1 MKKKYALIWF
11 AMSLI
16 VAQQTQSQD
25 LHVFAKGQLY
35 VSPNSAINVLN
46 GNLNIVKEGDLTI
59 SSDATHS
66 GSLIVSGTAK
76 GDISYEKYIPDA
88 NWHFVSAPV
97 ETQSINDFIEE
108 DANGIETSAS
118 DNYGVSVYNNTKASG
133 RRWEY
138 YNNSTTGQPLSVA
151 DAGNFT
157 TGKGYSNK
165 RTAEGNYTFKGTM
178 AKGTVDDENVVVT
191 TASSTVHKWEVV
203 GNPYPSF
210 LPANDN
216 ANGTNNILKHNFNNL
231 EKEYK
236 YLFFWDGAA
245 YQVINHGTDAL
256 HLTPGQ
262 AFMVRAIANGAK
274 FTFPKNLQ
282 TAQVAATTTFLKTEQ
297 TPEIIL
303 SLLSGTVT
311 KTTTLKYFSNT
322 TTGLDPGYDAGTY
335 IDTTPTFAIDTHLVS
350 DSQGTDFTLQCL
362 PNNNFETSIV
372 PLSIKAVAN
381 ESITFS
387 ADAINLPDG
396 LKIFLEDKEA
406 QTITDITTVSHQ
418 VTPNKTLNGI
428 GRFYLH
434 TAASVL
440 STEDSGFATTLN
452 IYKTSNTNVRIT
464 GLQTQGTAVVKLY
477 SLVGKE
483 VMMYAFK
490 METVN
495 DIALPKNLATGL
507 YLLQL
512 VANGAKQTKKLI
524 IE

>member
-1 MKKKYALIWF
+1 MKKKYALILLVM
-11 AMSLI
+11 ALI
-16 VAQQTQSQD
+16 VVQQTQSQD
-25 LHVFAKGQLY
+25 LHVSATGTFY
-35 VSPNSAINVLN
+35 VSPKSDINVTGSLEVVA
-46 GNLNIVKEGDLTI
+46 GGDVTI

-66 GSLIVSGTAK
+66 GSLIVSGTAT
-76 GDISYEKYIPDA
+76 GVISYQKHIPDA

-97 ETQSINDFIEE
+97 ETQSINDFVL
-108 DANGIETSAS
+108 DAANGIPTSGLN
-118 DNYGVSVYNNTKASG
+118 NYAVSVYNNTNVAG
-133 RRWEY
+133 TRWEY
-138 YNNSTTGQPLSVA
+138 YSAAGTHPANV
-151 DAGNFT
+151 AGNFT

-165 RTAEGNYTFKGTM
+165 RTAAGYYTFKGTM
-178 AKGTVDDENVVVT
+178 ATADVVVT
-191 TASSTVHKWEVV
+191 TASSTAHKWEVV

-210 LPANDN
+210 LPANTL
-216 ANGTNNILKHNFNNL
+216 ANGTNNVLAQNIDNL
-231 EKEYK
+231 EVSYK
-236 YLFFWDGAA
+236 GLYFWNGAA
-245 YQVINHGTDAL
+245 YQVINHASAAL
-256 HLTPGQ
+256 HITPGQ
-262 AFMVRAIANGAK
+262 AFLVRARANGAT
-274 FTFPKNLQ
+274 FTFPENLQ
-282 TAQVAATTTFLKTEQ
+282 TAQVAATATSYRVTE

-322 TTGLDPGYDAGTY
+322 TKGLDPGYDAGTY

-350 DSQGTDFTLQCL
+350 DSQGIDFTLQCL

-418 VTPNKTLNGI
+418 VTPNEALNGI

-440 STEDSGFATTLN
+440 SVEDTDFTSSLN
-452 IYKTSNTNVRIT
+452 MYQTSNTNLRIT
-464 GLQTQGTAVVKLY
+464 GLELQGTTAFVKMYTVLGKVVL
-477 SLVGKE
+477 STT
-483 VMMYAFK
+483 FK
-490 METVN
+490 AENVN
-495 DIALPKNLATGL
+495 DVALPENLATGI
-507 YLLQL
+507 YLVQV
-512 VANGAKQTKKLI
+512 VANGKKQTKKLI

>member
-1 MKKKYALIWF
+1 MKKKYALILLVM
-11 AMSLI
+11 ALI
-16 VAQQTQSQD
+16 VVQQTQSQD
-25 LHVFAKGQLY
+25 LHVSATGTFY
-35 VSPNSAINVLN
+35 VSPKSDINVTGSLEVVA
-46 GNLNIVKEGDLTI
+46 GGDVTI

-66 GSLIVSGTAK
+66 GSLIVSGTAT
-76 GDISYEKYIPDA
+76 GAISYQKHIPDG

-97 ETQSINDFIEE
+97 ETQSINAFIV
-108 DANGIETSAS
+108 DTANGIPTSVTN
-118 DNYGVSVYNNTKASG
+118 NYGVSTYNNANAAGT
-133 RRWEY
+133 RWEY
-138 YNNSTTGQPLSVA
+138 ENTSTTPV
-151 DAGNFT
+151 GNFT

-165 RTAEGNYTFKGTM
+165 RTAAGYYTFKGTM
-178 AKGTVDDENVVVT
+178 ATADVVVT
-191 TASSTVHKWEVV
+191 TASSTAHKWEVV

-210 LPANDN
+210 LPANTL
-216 ANGTNNILKHNFNNL
+216 ANGTNNVLAQNIDNL
-231 EKEYK
+231 EVSYK
-236 YLFFWDGAA
+236 GLYFWNGAA
-245 YQVINHGTDAL
+245 YQVINHASAAL
-256 HLTPGQ
+256 HITPGQ
-262 AFMVRAIANGAK
+262 AFLVRARANGAT
-274 FTFPKNLQ
+274 FTFPENLQ
-282 TAQVAATTTFLKTEQ
+282 TAQVAATATSYRVTE

-322 TTGLDPGYDAGTY
+322 TKGLDPGYDAGTY

-350 DSQGTDFTLQCL
+350 DSQGIDFTLQCL

-418 VTPNKTLNGI
+418 VTPNEAINGI

-464 GLQTQGTAVVKLY
+464 GLQPQGTAVVKLY

>member
-1 MKKKYALIWF
+1 MKKKYALILLVM
-11 AMSLI
+11 ALI
-16 VAQQTQSQD
+16 VVQQTQSQD
-25 LHVFAKGQLY
+25 LHVSATGTFY
-35 VSPNSAINVLN
+35 VSPKSDINVTGSLEVVA
-46 GNLNIVKEGDLTI
+46 GGDVTI

-66 GSLIVSGTAK
+66 GSLIVSGAATGA
-76 GDISYEKYIPDA
+76 ISYQKHIPDD

-97 ETQSINDFIEE
+97 ETQSINAFIV
-108 DANGIETSAS
+108 DTANGIPTSVTN
-118 DNYGVSVYNNTKASG
+118 NYGVSTYNNANAAGT
-133 RRWEY
+133 RWEY
-138 YNNSTTGQPLSVA
+138 ENTSTTPV
-151 DAGNFT
+151 GNFT

-165 RTAEGNYTFKGTM
+165 RTAAGYYTFKGTM
-178 AKGTVDDENVVVT
+178 ATADVVVT
-191 TASSTVHKWEVV
+191 TASSTAHKWEVV

-210 LPANDN
+210 LPANTL
-216 ANGTNNILKHNFNNL
+216 ANGTNNVLAQNIDNL
-231 EKEYK
+231 EVSYK
-236 YLFFWDGAA
+236 GLYFWNGAA
-245 YQVINHGTDAL
+245 YQVINHASAAL
-256 HLTPGQ
+256 HITPGQ
-262 AFMVRAIANGAK
+262 AFLVRARANGAT
-274 FTFPKNLQ
+274 FTFPENLQ
-282 TAQVAATTTFLKTEQ
+282 TAQVAATATSYRVTE

-322 TTGLDPGYDAGTY
+322 TKGLDPGYDAGTY

-350 DSQGTDFTLQCL
+350 DSQGIDFTLQCL

-418 VTPNKTLNGI
+418 VTPNEAINGI

-464 GLQTQGTAVVKLY
+464 GLQPQGTAVVKLY

>member
-1 MKKKYALIWF
+1 MKKKYALILLVM
-11 AMSLI
+11 ALI
-16 VAQQTQSQD
+16 VVQQTQSQD
-25 LHVFAKGQLY
+25 LHVAATGTFY
-35 VSPNSAINVLN
+35 VSPKSDINVTGSLEVVA
-46 GNLNIVKEGDLTI
+46 GGDVTI

-66 GSLIVSGTAK
+66 GSLIVSGTAT
-76 GDISYEKYIPDA
+76 GAISYQKHIPDG

-97 ETQSINDFIEE
+97 ETQSINAFIV
-108 DANGIETSAS
+108 DTANGIPTSVTN
-118 DNYGVSVYNNTKASG
+118 NYGVSTYNNANAAGT
-133 RRWEY
+133 RWEY
-138 YNNSTTGQPLSVA
+138 ENTSTTPV
-151 DAGNFT
+151 GNFT

-165 RTAEGNYTFKGTM
+165 RTAAGYYTFKGTM
-178 AKGTVDDENVVVT
+178 ATADVVVT
-191 TASSTVHKWEVV
+191 TASSTAHKWEVV

-210 LPANDN
+210 LPANTL
-216 ANGTNNILKHNFNNL
+216 ANGTNNVLAQNIDNL
-231 EKEYK
+231 EVSYK
-236 YLFFWDGAA
+236 GLYFWNGAA
-245 YQVINHGTDAL
+245 YQVINHASAAL
-256 HLTPGQ
+256 HITPGQ
-262 AFMVRAIANGAK
+262 AFLVRARANGAT
-274 FTFPKNLQ
+274 FTFPENLQ
-282 TAQVAATTTFLKTEQ
+282 TAQVAATATSYRVTE

-322 TTGLDPGYDAGTY
+322 TKGLDPGYDAGTY

-350 DSQGTDFTLQCL
+350 DSQGIDFTLQCL

-418 VTPNKTLNGI
+418 VTPNEAINGI

-464 GLQTQGTAVVKLY
+464 GLQPQGTAVVKLY

>member
-1 MKKKYALIWF
+1 MNKKYALILL
-11 AMSLI
+11 AMALI
-16 VAQQTQSQD
+16 VVQQTQSQD
-25 LHVFAKGQLY
+25 LHV
-35 VSPNSAINVLN
+35 SATGTFFVAPKSDINVTGSLEVVA
-46 GNLNIVKEGDLTI
+46 GGDVTI

-66 GSLIVSGTAK
+66 GSLIVSGAAT
-76 GDISYEKYIPDA
+76 GVISYQKHIPDA

-97 ETQSINDFIEE
+97 ETQSINDFVL
-108 DANGIETSAS
+108 DAANGIPTSGLN
-118 DNYGVSVYNNTKASG
+118 NYAVSVYNNTNAAG
-133 RRWEY
+133 TRWEY
-138 YNNSTTGQPLSVA
+138 YSAAGTHPANA
-151 DAGNFT
+151 AGNFT

-165 RTAEGNYTFKGTM
+165 RTAAGYYTFKGTM
-178 AKGTVDDENVVVT
+178 ATADVVVT
-191 TASSTVHKWEVV
+191 SASSTAHKWEVV
-203 GNPYPSF
+203 GNPYSSF
-210 LPANDN
+210 LPANSL
-216 ANGTNNILKHNFNNL
+216 ANGTNNVLAQNIDNL
-231 EKEYK
+231 EVCFKGLY
-236 YLFFWDGAA
+236 FWNGTA
-245 YQVINHGTDAL
+245 YQAINHATEAL

-262 AFMVRAIANGAK
+262 AFMVRTRANGAT
-274 FTFPKNLQ
+274 FTFPENLQ
-282 TAQVAATTTFLKTEQ
+282 TAQVAAATTFYKGSE

-311 KTTTLKYFSNT
+311 KTTILKYFSNT
-322 TTGLDPGYDAGTY
+322 STGLDPGYDAGTY

-350 DSQGTDFTLQCL
+350 DSQGIDFTLQCL

-464 GLQTQGTAVVKLY
+464 GLQPQGTAVVKLY

>member
-1 MKKKYALIWF
+1 MKKKYALILLVM
-11 AMSLI
+11 ALI
-16 VAQQTQSQD
+16 VVQQTQSQD
-25 LHVFAKGQLY
+25 LHVSATGTFY
-35 VSPNSAINVLN
+35 VSPKSDINVTGSLEVVV
-46 GNLNIVKEGDLTI
+46 GGDVTI

-66 GSLIVSGTAK
+66 GSLIVSGTAT
-76 GDISYEKYIPDA
+76 GAISYQKSIPDG

-97 ETQSINDFIEE
+97 ETQSINAFIV
-108 DANGIETSAS
+108 DAANGIPTSVTN
-118 DNYGVSVYNNTKASG
+118 NYGVSTYNNANAAGT
-133 RRWEY
+133 RWEY
-138 YNNSTTGQPLSVA
+138 ENTSTTPV
-151 DAGNFT
+151 GNFT

-165 RTAEGNYTFKGTM
+165 RTAAGYYTFKGTM
-178 AKGTVDDENVVVT
+178 ATADVVVT
-191 TASSTVHKWEVV
+191 TASSTAHKWEVV

-210 LPANDN
+210 LPANTL
-216 ANGTNNILKHNFNNL
+216 ANGTNNVLAQNIDNL
-231 EKEYK
+231 EVSYK
-236 YLFFWDGAA
+236 GLYFWNGAA
-245 YQVINHGTDAL
+245 YQVINHASAAL
-256 HLTPGQ
+256 HITPGQ
-262 AFMVRAIANGAK
+262 AFLVRARANGAT
-274 FTFPKNLQ
+274 FTFPENLQ
-282 TAQVAATTTFLKTEQ
+282 TAQVAATTTSYRVTE
-297 TPEIIL
+297 TPEVTL

-418 VTPNKTLNGI
+418 VTPNEAINGI

-464 GLQTQGTAVVKLY
+464 GLQPQGTAVVKLY

>member
-1 MKKKYALIWF
+1 MKKKHILILLAMALIG
-11 AMSLI
+11 
-16 VAQQTQSQD
+16 VQQTQSQD
-25 LHVFAKGQLY
+25 LY
-35 VSPNSAINVLN
+35 VSATSTIFVAPKSDINVTGDLE
-46 GNLNIVKEGDLTI
+46 VVAEGDVTI
-59 SSDATHS
+59 SSDAAHS
-66 GSLIVSGTAK
+66 GSLIVSGTAT
-76 GDISYEKYIPDA
+76 GAISYQKSIPDG
-88 NWHFVSAPV
+88 NWHFVSAPL
-97 ETQSINDFIEE
+97 ENQSINAFIV
-108 DANGIETSAS
+108 DTANSIPTSGS
-118 DNYGVSVYNNTKASG
+118 DNYGVSVYNNTNAAGS
-133 RRWEY
+133 RWEY
-138 YNNSTTGQPLSVA
+138 YSAVGTHPANA
-151 DAGNFT
+151 AGNFT

-165 RTAEGNYTFKGTM
+165 RSAAGYYTFKGTM
-178 AKGTVDDENVVVT
+178 ATADVVVT
-191 TASSTVHKWEVV
+191 TTTNATHNWEVV

-210 LPANDN
+210 LPANTLAN
-216 ANGTNNILKHNFNNL
+216 ANNILAFNMSLLDTNYSSL
-231 EKEYK
+231 Y
-236 YLFFWDGAA
+236 FWNGTA
-245 YQVINHGTDAL
+245 YQPVNHSTSAM

-262 AFMVRAIANGAK
+262 AFMIRTKVSADT
-274 FTFPKNLQ
+274 FTFPKSYQ
-282 TAQVAATTTFLKTEQ
+282 TAQVAAATTFYKGSG
-297 TPEIIL
+297 TPEVIL

-387 ADAINLPDG
+387 ADAINLPAG

-406 QTITDITTVSHQ
+406 QTVTDITTTSHQ
-418 VTPNKTLNGI
+418 VTPNETLNGI

-440 STEDSGFATTLN
+440 STEDSGFATSLN
-452 IYKTSNTNVRIT
+452 MYQTSNTNVRIT
-464 GLQTQGTAVVKLY
+464 GLQPQGTAVVKLY